1 METRQL
7 GKGGP
12 EVSRICFGCFSM
24 GGAGVWGWADIND
37 EDSIAAVHKALDAG
51 ITFFDNAALY
61 GLGHAEELLGKA
73 LGSRRK
79 DVLVGTKCGYWRE
92 TMWEPK
98 SFRDSSPGNIKR
110 ECENSLK
117 RLNTDYIDLFQI
129 HWPDDKV
136 PFDVSMRAMLDLV
149 EQGKVRYVGVS
160 NYSVEQMEE
169 SLKAGLLHSCQ
180 RKYNML
186 HREVEGDVLPFCREK
201 GIGTI
206 AYSTLASG
214 MLAGTYAEE
223 STFGEGD
230 WRPTHNQD
238 FQGDRFRRNLRIV
251 ASLKEIADKYGKTMP
266 QLATAW
272 ALKSVDVAIVG
283 MKNPSHVVGGAVG
296 AVGWEI
302 DARDMTSIEEIL
314 SSA

>member
-1 METRQL
+1 MEMRQL
-7 GKGGP
+7 GKDGP

-73 LGSRRK
+73 LGNRRK
-79 DVLVGTKCGYWRE
+79 DVLVATKCGYWRE

-98 SFRDSSPGNIKR
+98 SYRDSSPANIRR
-110 ECENSLK
+110 ECEDSLR

-129 HWPDDKV
+129 HWPDEKV
-136 PFDVSMRAMLDLV
+136 PFDESMRVMFDLV
-149 EQGKVRYVGVS
+149 DEGKARYVGVS
-160 NYSVEQMEE
+160 NYTVPQIEQ
-169 SLKAGLLHSCQ
+169 SLEAGPVTSCQ
-180 RKYNML
+180 RKFNML
-186 HREVEGDVLPFCREK
+186 HREVEEDVLPFCRAH
-201 GIGTI
+201 GIGTV
-206 AYSTLASG
+206 AYSTLGSG
-214 MLAGTYAEE
+214 ILAGKYTEE
-223 STFGEGD
+223 TAFGEAD

-238 FQGDRFRRNLRIV
+238 FQGEKYKRNLGIV
-251 ASLKEIADKYGKTMP
+251 SSLKEIAGKYGKTMP

-272 ALKSVDVAIVG
+272 ALKAVDVAIVG
-283 MKNPSHVVGGAVG
+283 MKNTAQVEGGAVG

-302 DARDMTSIEEIL
+302 SDQDMARIEEIL
-314 SSA
+314 S